1 MLRLC
6 YEQKLYRLPQRPQ
19 HMAKPQNV
27 ESRRPLK
34 NPRVLGCA
42 HTLSLNVLIGARHA
56 VRLQVDPSA
65 YWNKNKSEWWNTGV
79 LGCWSIGYCFFRLR
93 RSRL

>member
-1 MLRLC
+1 MLRA
-6 YEQKLYRLPQRPQ
+6 KAFTDSPQRPQ